1 VVFLIFTFIIE
12 NIVDYIIVGQG
23 LAGSSLAMR
32 LMERGKRVIVF
43 DEPTKNHCSRVAAG
57 LFNPIT
63 GMGIVK
69 TWMAEEI
76 FSSLHQFYAAAQSS
90 LNETFFFPQLLYRP
104 FTSVEEQNNWMAKSA
119 DRANKD
125 FLENIFIA
133 SHWGDHLHDPFG
145 GILVKQAGFLDVST
159 FLFAVRQKLV
169 ASELYLGKNFDWGEV
184 AFDGDSVRYK
194 EIEASK
200 VISCSGAEGLSP
212 FFDWLPIRK
221 LKGETITIKLADEPR
236 AIYNKGI
243 YVVPT
248 SIRGVYKVGST
259 YNLKD
264 ATPSITELGRQ
275 ELEEKLSA
283 ILKMPFE
290 VVDQQWGIRPTTV
303 DRKPILGA
311 HPKHPNLIIFNGLGT
326 KGVSLA
332 PYFSG
337 HLADWLVGHGE
348 LLPEVN
354 ITRFKALYSK
364 S

>member
-1 VVFLIFTFIIE
+1 MTIAKRK
-12 NIVDYIIVGQG
+12 VDFIIVGQG
-23 LAGSSLAMR
+23 LAGSTLAMQ
-32 LMERGKRVIVF
+32 LLNRGKSILVV
-43 DEPTKNHCSRVAAG
+43 DEPQKNHCSSVAAG

-69 TWMAEEI
+69 TWMAEPI
-76 FSSLHQFYAAAQSS
+76 FSELHQFYTATQSA
-90 LNETFFFPQLLYRP
+90 LGEKFFFPQLLYRP
-104 FTSVEEQNNWMAKSA
+104 FTSIEEQNNWMAKSA
-119 DRANKD
+119 DHSNHD
-125 FLENIFIA
+125 FLEKIFID

-145 GILVKQAGFLDVST
+145 GILVKQAGFLDVPA
-159 FLFAVRQKLV
+159 FLFAVRRKLIE
-169 ASELYLGKNFDWGEV
+169 SESYVSENFDWSEV
-184 AFDGDSVRYK
+184 AFESDSVRYK
-194 EIEASK
+194 EMEAGK
-200 VISCSGAEGLSP
+200 VISCSGAENLSP

-221 LKGETITIKLADEPR
+221 LKGETITIRLNEAPR

-248 SIRGVYKVGST
+248 SNQGTYKVGST

-264 ATPSITELGRQ
+264 LEPGITELGRN
-275 ELEEKLSA
+275 ELEEKLMA

-290 VVDQQWGIRPTTV
+290 VIDQQWGIRPTTI

-311 HPKHPNLIIFNGLGT
+311 HSRYQNLLIFNGLGT

-337 HLADWLVGHGE
+337 QLANWLTGAGE
-348 LLPEVN
+348 IQQEVN
-354 ITRFKALYSK
+354 IKRFKPLYSG

>member
-1 VVFLIFTFIIE
+1 MT
-12 NIVDYIIVGQG
+12 NTRRKVDFIIVGQG
-23 LAGSSLAMR
+23 LAGSALAMQ
-32 LMERGKRVIVF
+32 LLNRGKNILVV
-43 DEPTKNHCSRVAAG
+43 DEPQKNHCSSVAAG

-90 LNETFFFPQLLYRP
+90 LNEKFFFPQLLYRP
-104 FTSVEEQNNWMAKSA
+104 FTSIEEQNNWMAKSA
-119 DRANKD
+119 DHSNHD
-125 FLENIFIA
+125 FLEKIFID

-145 GILVKQAGFLDVST
+145 GILVKQAGFLDVPA
-159 FLFAVRQKLV
+159 FLFAVRRKLI
-169 ASELYLGKNFDWGEV
+169 ASESYISENFDWSEV
-184 AFDGDSVRYK
+184 AFENDSVRYK
-194 EIEASK
+194 EMEASK
-200 VISCSGAEGLSP
+200 VISCSGADGLSP
-212 FFDWLPIRK
+212 FFDWLPMRK
-221 LKGETITIKLADEPR
+221 LKGETITIRLNEAPR

-248 SIRGVYKVGST
+248 SSGTYKVGST

-264 ATPSITELGRQ
+264 LEPGITELGRK
-275 ELEEKLSA
+275 ELEEKLMG

-290 VVDQQWGIRPTTV
+290 VIDQQWGIRPTTI

-311 HPKHPNLIIFNGLGT
+311 HPQHPSLIIFNGLGT

-337 HLADWLVGHGE
+337 QLANWLAGDGE
-348 LLPEVN
+348 IQREVN
-354 ITRFKALYSK
+354 IKRFNPLYSG

>member
-1 VVFLIFTFIIE
+1 MMSTRRKVDFLII
-12 NIVDYIIVGQG
+12 GQG
-23 LAGSSLAMR
+23 LAGSTLAMQ
-32 LMERGKRVIVF
+32 LLDRGKRILVV
-43 DEPTKNHCSRVAAG
+43 DEPQKNNCSNVAAG

-69 TWMAEEI
+69 TWMAEEL

-90 LNETFFFPQLLYRP
+90 LNEKFFFPQLLYRP
-104 FTSVEEQNNWMAKSA
+104 FTSIEEQNNWMAKSA
-119 DRANKD
+119 DRANDD
-125 FLENIFIA
+125 FLENIFIT

-145 GILVKQAGFLDVST
+145 GILVKQSGFLDVST
-159 FLFAVRQKLV
+159 FLFAVRQKLI
-169 ASELYLGKNFDWGEV
+169 AGELYLSENFDWSDITFV
-184 AFDGDSVRYK
+184 DDKVQYRDIQAD
-194 EIEASK
+194 K
-200 VISCSGAEGLSP
+200 VISCSGAEGLYP

-248 SIRGVYKVGST
+248 STFGVYKVGST

-275 ELEEKLSA
+275 ELEEKLGA

-290 VVDQQWGIRPTTV
+290 VVDQQWGIRPTVV

-311 HPKHPNLIIFNGLGT
+311 HPKHQNLVIFNGLGT

-337 HLADWLVGHGE
+337 QLANWLTGDGE
-348 LLPEVN
+348 IQREVN
-354 ITRFKALYSK
+354 IKRFNPLYSG